1 MYITI
6 QHQVLS
12 RSVIQEEETKEL
24 EIKKNNPK
32 LSLFKGDKDSLILY
46 MKDSEDH
53 RVYLLHMIN
62 TVSN

>member
-24 EIKKNNPK
+24 EIKKITQNYHYSK
-32 LSLFKGDKDSLILY
+32 VIKIL
-46 MKDSEDH
+46 
-53 RVYLLHMIN
+53 
-62 TVSN
+62 